1 MEPLNGLDAA
11 FLHFESPRTHLHVGM
26 AAIFD
31 AASVRPSPAVDRVRA
46 LVASRLHLVPPFRR
60 KLAPAMGGWRPLRW
74 VDDDDFDLDDHV
86 FAVPALAALTPET
99 VAAVA
104 AEVMRHPLDR
114 TKPLWELYVLEGH
127 DDARVAIVAKVHH
140 AAIDGVSG
148 LSLLANLVDFAPD
161 QPAPEAPAVEAP
173 VAGAR
178 SAPTMPLVWSWFAA
192 IAEDF
197 AHDME
202 RISAA
207 AARTQAGRAV
217 GVDPP
222 QPAASTGRQL
232 AAAPR
237 TSLTR
242 PISDRRAVAFC
253 TLPMDDLG
261 RVKKSLGGTLND
273 VVLAVSGGAL
283 LDFLRDRG
291 DEFDSPLVAAVPVS
305 LRVGGDDEPSGNL
318 VSAMFVSLATDEP
331 DVEARYRTIVANTVA
346 AKRRELRTRPSALAS
361 DVLSLVRPVYARP
374 LGRLVARATASGR
387 LPSPCNVVVSNIP
400 GPPLTMY
407 ASGMAMSSVYPLG
420 PITDGV
426 PLNVTVLSYRD
437 ELHVGLL
444 ACPRAVPDLQDLPG
458 RLHTALDALVARCS

>member
-31 AASVRPSPAVDRVRA
+31 AASVPPSLAVDRVRA
-46 LVASRLHLVPPFRR
+46 LVASRLHLIPPFRR
-60 KLAPAMGGWRPLRW
+60 KLAPTMGGWRPSRW

-178 SAPTMPLVWSWFAA
+178 SAPTMPPVWSWFAA

-202 RISAA
+202 RLSIA
-207 AARTQAGRAV
+207 AARTQPRRAAE
-217 GVDPP
+217 VDPP
-222 QPAASTGRQL
+222 QPASTWRQL
-232 AAAPR
+232 AAPR

-283 LDFLRDRG
+283 LDFLRNRG

-331 DVEARYRTIVANTVA
+331 DLEERYRTIVANTVA
-346 AKRRELRTRPSALAS
+346 AKRRELRTRPGALAS

-374 LGRLVARATASGR
+374 LGRLIARATASGR

-400 GPPLTMY
+400 GPPFTVY

-420 PITDGV
+420 PITDGM

-444 ACPRAVPDLQDLPG
+444 ACPRALPDLQDLPG
-458 RLHTALDALVARCS
+458 RLHAALDALLARCS